1 MTITDGQYRQLLY
14 YREEVRHEFSLLTSR
29 STILVTCQSFLIVP
43 FAILN
48 STASFRA
55 VVVPAALIV
64 VLGAYTSWVIRAPI
78 LASHGM
84 LDEWMRK
91 QRVLLAAVEDDAFK
105 TWRDEAPGVA
115 ETTAHDRVHQRS
127 IAFSRT
133 APIAFF
139 IFWLCAGAFVA
150 VRAAVGF

>member
-1 MTITDGQYRQLLY
+1 MTPDQHRLLLY
-14 YREEVRHEFSLLTSR
+14 YRAEVAHEFTLLTSR

-48 STASFRA
+48 SVA
-55 VVVPAALIV
+55 VFQTVALPALFVVC
-64 VLGAYTSWVIRAPI
+64 LGTYTSWIIRAPI
-78 LASHGM
+78 QATHGM
-84 LDEWMRK
+84 LDEWMCK
-91 QRVLLAAVEDDAFK
+91 QRRLLAAVEGDEYK
-105 TWRDEAPGVA
+105 TTRDLLPGAA
-115 ETTAHDRVHQRS
+115 ESTAHDRVHQRS

-139 IFWLCAGAFVA
+139 LFWLCAGTFVV